1 MTQTPSIRLSE
12 AALQKAVHD
21 LIHEYASH
29 KPSHGEIDTEAILD
43 DKTGHYEVM
52 LVGWD
57 GERRVHGTAIHVD
70 IIGDKIWIQH
80 DGTSPGV
87 ALDLVEAGIPKESI
101 VLAFRPPH
109 ARPHTG
115 FAVA

>member
-1 MTQTPSIRLSE
+1 MDRMT
-12 AALQKAVHD
+12 LQKTVHN
-21 LIHEYASH
+21 LIREYASH
-29 KPSHGEIDTEAILD
+29 KPSHGEIETEAILD
-43 DKTGHYEVM
+43 DEKGHYEVM

-57 GERRVHGTAIHVD
+57 GERRVHGTAIHID
-70 IIGDKIWIQH
+70 IIGEKIWIQH

-101 VLAFRPPH
+101 VLGFRPPH
-109 ARPHTG
+109 ARPLTG